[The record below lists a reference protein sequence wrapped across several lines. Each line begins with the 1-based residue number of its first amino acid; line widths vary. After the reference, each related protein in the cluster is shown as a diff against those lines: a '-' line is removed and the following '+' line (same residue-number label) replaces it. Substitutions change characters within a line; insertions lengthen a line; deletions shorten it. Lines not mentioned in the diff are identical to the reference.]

1 MREQKVSRKGANHNF
16 GYAPEVVGSATI
28 HASQGLVESK
38 PTTNIEHDT
47 GDPDL
52 RSTGRSIEHAPDL
65 RCAGVHL
72 LDLVELIQNPL

>member
-47 GDPDL
+47 
-52 RSTGRSIEHAPDL
+52 RWKNAASS
-65 RCAGVHL
+65 
-72 LDLVELIQNPL
+72 